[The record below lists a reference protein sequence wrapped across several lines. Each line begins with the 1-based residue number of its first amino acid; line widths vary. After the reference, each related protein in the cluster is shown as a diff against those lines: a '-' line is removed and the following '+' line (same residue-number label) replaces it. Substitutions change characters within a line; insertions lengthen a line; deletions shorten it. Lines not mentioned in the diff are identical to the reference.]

1 MDINYNNMLKFS
13 LPNFTMYFA
22 TYNTT
27 LIFDMHVDILIL
39 LLLLLLFLLLLIIM
53 LHIL

>member
-1 MDINYNNMLKFS
+1 MHS
-13 LPNFTMYFA
+13 A

-39 LLLLLLFLLLLIIM
+39 LIIIINM
-53 LHIL
+53 LHILL